1 MCVFFSFSCGEQ
13 FSLTFVLLN
22 FTFKFY
28 SFSLWLDEI
37 TNVVI
42 LVANLGLFV
51 TEKCCHWWKKKT
63 IQMNQIGCL
72 PINDASDALHP
83 LKQFILLGSRRFVAA
98 VHSNFFRINLVL
110 FGMVPFISE

>member
-1 MCVFFSFSCGEQ
+1 M
-13 FSLTFVLLN
+13 
-22 FTFKFY
+22 
-28 SFSLWLDEI
+28 
-37 TNVVI
+37 
-42 LVANLGLFV
+42 
-51 TEKCCHWWKKKT
+51 T